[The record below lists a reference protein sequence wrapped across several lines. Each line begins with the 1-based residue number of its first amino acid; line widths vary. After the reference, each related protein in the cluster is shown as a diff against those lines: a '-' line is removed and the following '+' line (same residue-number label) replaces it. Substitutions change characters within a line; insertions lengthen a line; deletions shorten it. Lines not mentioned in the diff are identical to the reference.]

1 MGFVSMPEDV
11 LRSRGERYRAEVEAN
26 GSSRLRIAKD
36 LPHRMHACL
45 CTWDELDQL
54 SRIEETYTGKYT
66 DYKDMDVRN
75 VLALPNVLR
84 AAKERSR

>member
-1 MGFVSMPEDV
+1 MGFTAMPEDV
-11 LRSRGERYRAEVEAN
+11 LRKRGEHYRTEVTEK
-26 GSSRLRIAKD
+26 GSSRLRITKD

-45 CTWDELDQL
+45 CGWDDLDTL
-54 SRIEETYTGKYT
+54 SRIEESYTGKYT

-84 AAKERSR
+84 AAKERSE